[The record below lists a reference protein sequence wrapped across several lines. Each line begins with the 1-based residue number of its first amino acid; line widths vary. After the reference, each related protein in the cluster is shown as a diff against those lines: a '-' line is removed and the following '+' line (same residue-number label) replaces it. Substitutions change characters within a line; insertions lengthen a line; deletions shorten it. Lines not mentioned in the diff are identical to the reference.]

1 MKEIFEK
8 YKSWAL
14 TFAGIALIL
23 LAGAGLRSCYSSV
36 KERICKEQSGPS
48 SPDSFW

>member
-1 MKEIFEK
+1 MNEILTK

-36 KERICKEQSGPS
+36 KERICKEQSSS